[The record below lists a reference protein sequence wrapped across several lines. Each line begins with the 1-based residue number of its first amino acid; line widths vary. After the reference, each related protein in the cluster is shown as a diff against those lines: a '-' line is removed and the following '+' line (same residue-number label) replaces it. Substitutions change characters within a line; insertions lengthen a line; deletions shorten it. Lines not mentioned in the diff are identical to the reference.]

1 MRNHQI
7 IKGVRVKNSTGLP
20 SIDIKPED
28 TAIGNVPGWNTL
40 LDPDY
45 VFPDKQRVLNRVNQ
59 GQYATSR
66 SGGGIDGINTGT
78 MTSGETGFESGSES
92 SDLLGI
98 DMPTAWNPTAWT
110 FFAVCE
116 FKASEQI
123 QYLVRSTEEADAG
136 EFSPAISFNVV
147 GDAIRVWDRYAREF
161 GEFRLS
167 ATNPEIVQY
176 VPFLV
181 MVTFSV
187 DLGLKIWKD
196 GEILASDPTATE
208 PLTTGYQ
215 AGEWSVL
222 RNCRKRFGYVG
233 LLDVD
238 LSAEKLSGDRRALE
252 RFVMDKYDIPEG
264 S

>member
-7 IKGVRVKNSTGLP
+7 IKGVHVKNSTGLP
-20 SIDIKPED
+20 SINIKPED

-78 MTSGETGFESGSES
+78 MASGETGFESGSES

-116 FKASEQI
+116 FENSQGV
-123 QYLVRSTEEADAG
+123 QFLVRDSVGVDAG
-136 EFSPAISFNVV
+136 EFAPNISFNAV
-147 GDAIRVWDRYAREF
+147 GDSIRVWNNRDE
-161 GEFRLS
+161 GFRLS
-167 ATNPEIVQY
+167 ATNPGIVQF

-196 GEILASDPTATE
+196 GEIIASDPTATE
-208 PLTTGYQ
+208 PLTAGYQ

-238 LSAEKLSGDRRALE
+238 LSAEKMSGDRRALE
-252 RFVMDKYDIPEG
+252 RFVMNKYDIPEG
-264 S
+264 P

>member
-7 IKGVRVKNSTGLP
+7 IKGVRVKNATGLS

-45 VFPDKQRVLNRVNQ
+45 VFPDGQRVLNRVNQ
-59 GQYATSR
+59 GQYATSL
-66 SGGGIDGINTGT
+66 SGSGSGIDGINTGT
-78 MTSGETGFESGSES
+78 MASGETGFESGSGT

-98 DMPTAWNPTAWT
+98 NMPTAWNPTAWT

-116 FKASEQI
+116 FENSQNV
-123 QYLVRSTEEADAG
+123 QYLVRSDEEVDAG
-136 EFSPAISFNVV
+136 EFQPVISIDE
-147 GDAIRVWDRYAREF
+147 GGEAIRVWDSYRR
-161 GEFRLS
+161 GFRLS
-167 ATNPEIVQY
+167 ADNPGIVQY

-196 GEILASDPTATE
+196 GEIIASDATATE
-208 PLTTGYQ
+208 PLTTDYQ
-215 AGEWSVL
+215 AGEWAVL

-238 LSAEKLSGDRRALE
+238 LSVEKMLGDRRALE
-252 RFVMDKYDIPEG
+252 RFLMQKYGI
-264 S
+264 SH

>member
-7 IKGVRVKNSTGLP
+7 IKGVHVKNSTGLP
-20 SIDIKPED
+20 SININPED

-45 VFPDKQRVLNRVNQ
+45 VFPDGQRVLNRVNK
-59 GQYATSR
+59 GEYATSR
-66 SGGGIDGINTGT
+66 SSGSIDGINTGT

-116 FKASEQI
+116 FENSQI
-123 QYLVRSTEEADAG
+123 VQFLVRDNAGVDVG
-136 EFSPAISFNVV
+136 EFAPVISFNAV
-147 GDAIRVWDRYAREF
+147 GDAIRVWDRRD
-161 GEFRLS
+161 GGFRLS
-167 ATNPEIVQY
+167 ADNPGIVQY

-196 GEILASDPTATE
+196 GEILASDATATE
-208 PLTTGYQ
+208 PLTAGHQ
-215 AGEWSVL
+215 AGEWAVL

-238 LSAEKLSGDRRALE
+238 LSAEEMSGDRRALE
-252 RFVMDKYDIPEG
+252 RFLTTKYDIPGG

>member
-7 IKGVRVKNSTGLP
+7 IKGVHVKNSTGLS
-20 SIDIKPED
+20 SININPED

-66 SGGGIDGINTGT
+66 SSGGVSSINTAP

-98 DMPTAWNPTAWT
+98 DGPTAWNPTAWT

-116 FKASEQI
+116 FENSQVA
-123 QYLVRSTEEADAG
+123 QYLVRSTERADEG
-136 EFSPAISFNVV
+136 EFQPTITLNALGEAIN
-147 GDAIRVWDRYAREF
+147 VWDRRNRVT
-161 GEFRLS
+161 RLS
-167 ATNPEIVQY
+167 ATDPGIVEY

-196 GEILASDPTATE
+196 GEILASDPNATE
-208 PLTTGYQ
+208 PLTAGYQ
-215 AGEWSVL
+215 AGEWAIF

-238 LSAEKLSGDRRALE
+238 LSAEKMSGDRRALE
-252 RFVMDKYDIPEG
+252 RFLMDKYDIPEG